1 MLEVGRQKL
10 MLVSSLVS
18 QSLVIVISFMFH
30 LFEPDVSFC
39 CLPKILSVSL
49 FCSYTSF
56 AVAHIY
62 QKKLHIIC
70 QYLILEKEQ
79 LTSISICSC
88 NYCLDVYQQILLEPT
103 RKHYSFVFNFTSHKN
118 VKTIYF
124 VLPIPLP
131 KSTRFSDGNNK
142 SKSFAE
148 QAISM

>member
-79 LTSISICSC
+79 LTSIAICSY

-103 RKHYSFVFNFTSHKN
+103 RKHDSFVFNFTSHEISKHFILFFLSHCQN
-118 VKTIYF
+118 RRDSLTKTINQSH
-124 VLPIPLP
+124 LQ
-131 KSTRFSDGNNK
+131 NK
-142 SKSFAE
+142 QF
-148 QAISM
+148 